1 MRYERKFIV
10 EENFSKKI
18 SNFLYEKKFIKEYP
32 TRNINSIYYDSLDF
46 VRFLESE
53 EGISDRKKLRI
64 RFYDD
69 PKCLRL
75 EKKIKSSDIGK
86 KEVSFG
92 DYFDKKTSFDFKI
105 TTCDNKKFS
114 VSVSRKISHNI
125 PSLFVSYKRDYFNF
139 LEENIRIT
147 IDYKLRFGK
156 IRNGL
161 SLIKSPSNINCDF
174 GVLEAKYDS
183 DKEFVSIL
191 SKITDYYCLTLS
203 RCSKYCYGIN
213 ACY

>member
-10 EENFSKKI
+10 EENFSKRI
-18 SNFLYEKKFIKEYP
+18 SNFLYENKFIKEYP

-46 VRFLESE
+46 IRFFESE
-53 EGISDRKKLRI
+53 EGISDRNKLRI

-69 PKCLRL
+69 PQFLRL
-75 EKKIKSSDIGK
+75 EKKIKLTDIVK
-86 KEVSFG
+86 KEISFE
-92 DYFDKKTSFDFKI
+92 DDFRTEESFDFNLKN
-105 TTCDNKKFS
+105 CDNEKFS
-114 VSVSRKISHNI
+114 VSVPRKISCNI

-139 LEENIRIT
+139 FEENIRIT

-156 IRNGL
+156 VRNGS
-161 SLIKSPSNINCDF
+161 SLIKSPFNINCDF

-183 DKEFVSIL
+183 EKVFVPIL
-191 SKITDYYCLTLS
+191 SKLTDIYSLTLS

-213 ACY
+213 SCY